1 MKKIFLLSILLV
13 PTLCAAESENED
25 SSTIT
30 TENSSTEAQTSDN
43 SATEKNKLMFIKVP
57 ISSNEPVILVTGDD
71 QSKQIPAGEEKIKT
85 AEQARALAEKY
96 QKLADSFK
104 KLADQKQKEKEEKI
118 KQIALEKAKAQKAE
132 EAQTEDIDEAV
143 DLAGDPV
150 VKQFIKE
157 ESGSPFDGSNFSFGG
172 SNTTGNTETTNITL
186 GGLLNFIPKGYNG
199 QWENNVATNYQYQT
213 GGDRGSSKVGQTQ
226 VNRFYL
232 SQTSNYFFT
241 PKKRNGFTWNINY
254 LNDKFDGFYYIVNE
268 SAGYLRRILETDTM
282 TLDASLA
289 PGLQQFRE
297 RKSDDFQNLPSLT
310 LKINYAWNLTDD
322 TVFTQKFASTTSSN
336 TTLSTS
342 NSTIATKLWENFQL
356 NTSFLA
362 SFSSKPQPNKV
373 KTNTTTQVTI
383 QYNF

>member
-1 MKKIFLLSILLV
+1 MKKIFLFTCLFLFVAYSAGAQS
-13 PTLCAAESENED
+13 TEN
-25 SSTIT
+25 TIT
-30 TENSSTEAQTSDN
+30 D
-43 SATEKNKLMFIKVP
+43 ATESSDKSETDSASNESGKIMFIQVP
-57 ISSNEPVILVTGDD
+57 IASNEPVILVTGDG
-71 QSKQIPAGEEKIKT
+71 QSQKFINDDEKIET
-85 AEQARALAEKY
+85 AEQARTLAEKY

-104 KLADQKQKEKEEKI
+104 KLAEQKQKEKEEKI
-118 KQIALEKAKAQKAE
+118 KQIALEKAKAQKAKE
-132 EAQTEDIDEAV
+132 EQVEDIDEAI

-157 ESGSPFDGSNFSFGG
+157 ESGTPFDGSNFSFGG

-186 GGLLNFIPKGYNG
+186 GGLLNVIPKGYNG
-199 QWENNVATNYQYQT
+199 QWENNVKTNYSYQT
-213 GGDRGSSKVGQTQ
+213 GGDRGSSKQGQTQ
-226 VNRFYL
+226 VNRFYI
-232 SQTSNYFFT
+232 SQTTNYFFT

-254 LNDKFDGFYYIVNE
+254 LNDKFNGFYYTVNE
-268 SAGYLRRILETDTM
+268 SVGYLRRILETDTM
-282 TLDASLA
+282 TLDASLS

-297 RKSDDFQNLPSLT
+297 RKSNDFQNLPSLS
-310 LKINYAWNLTDD
+310 LNVNYAWNLTDD

-342 NSTIATKLWENFQL
+342 NSTIATKLWNNFQL

-362 SFSSKPQPNKV
+362 SFTSKPQPNKT